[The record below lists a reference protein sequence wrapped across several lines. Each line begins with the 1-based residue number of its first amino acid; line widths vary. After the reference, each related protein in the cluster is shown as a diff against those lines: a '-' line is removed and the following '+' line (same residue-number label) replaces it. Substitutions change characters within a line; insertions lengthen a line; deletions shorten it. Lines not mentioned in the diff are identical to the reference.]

1 MRRGMLERELRNDA
15 AVPWKSAC
23 RLAGMCMSFCTLVMA
38 VIAPPS
44 AAFGARL
51 NETVIA
57 GNCPWWLIESCWV
70 LVSKCEKAPRGTA
83 LLITELEVP
92 AELAPLLDVEL
103 EALEVSA
110 FAGGTSALDD
120 GV

>member
-1 MRRGMLERELRNDA
+1 MFESELRNDA

-23 RLAGMCMSFCTLVMA
+23 TLAGMCMSFCTLVIA
-38 VIAPPS
+38 LIAPPS

-51 NETVIA
+51 NETVMA

-70 LVSKCEKAPRGTA
+70 FVSKCEKALRGTA
-83 LLITELEVP
+83 LLIAELGVP
-92 AELAPLLDVEL
+92 AEVAPLLDVEL
-103 EALEVSA
+103 EVLGVSA
-110 FAGGTSALDD
+110 FAGGASALDE